1 MWCLLFITIHYH
13 IRILCV
19 QLYLISYTLLYVCI
33 VVGQGS
39 GFDSRSWRRFLP
51 VLQEFPLA
59 TIPGNSSD
67 DQV

>member
-1 MWCLLFITIHYH
+1 M
-13 IRILCV
+13 
-19 QLYLISYTLLYVCI
+19 CI

-67 DQV
+67 DQVRTIYILLAQDIYDNIRDIVIKYT

>member
-1 MWCLLFITIHYH
+1 M
-13 IRILCV
+13 
-19 QLYLISYTLLYVCI
+19 CI

-67 DQV
+67 DQVRTIYILLAQVIYDNIRDIVIKYT